1 MLIKRKELLAVL
13 DHVKP
18 GTGGALSEGMAY
30 FFFTG
35 EEVVSYN
42 NVISISHPFKTDFT
56 TFVKA
61 DSFHKLINRI
71 TIDDITMEVINDKL
85 RTKAKQVNSNLATI
99 HDQDVSDRI
108 TNVSNS
114 LKKIKWRKL
123 PTGFIEG
130 AMLCS
135 FIASTNEAQQTL
147 TCIKI
152 EDNTIASS
160 DNIRLSHYTMKSK
173 MMPMLIKASE
183 VKALASTFPT
193 HYGKGGSWLH
203 FKNADECIFS
213 IRQVK
218 GKFPDFTAF
227 LDFEG
232 DKIELPS
239 AITEGLDITSII
251 MDTAMPYIKI
261 SLKSGACYITA
272 SSDEGSIKHRSK
284 INYKGKDLIFSINPD
299 FLKEMMK
306 HSAEITISD
315 TMARIEAGSFIMIT
329 SLAD

>member
-1 MLIKRKELLAVL
+1 ML

-18 GTGGALSEGMAY
+18 GTGGVVSEGMAY

-35 EEVVSYN
+35 ESIVSYN
-42 NVISISHPFKTDFT
+42 NVISISHPFKTDFE

-71 TIDDITMEVINDKL
+71 TIDDINMEVINGKL

-108 TNVSNS
+108 DNVTKS
-114 LKKIKWRKL
+114 LEKVKWRKL
-123 PTGFIEG
+123 PTGFIDG
-130 AMLCS
+130 ALLCS

-147 TCIKI
+147 TCVKV
-152 EDNTIASS
+152 EDNTISSS
-160 DNIRLSHYTMKSK
+160 DNIRLSHFTMKSK
-173 MMPMLIKASE
+173 MMPMLLKANE
-183 VKALASTFPT
+183 VKNLAQTNPT

-203 FKNADECIFS
+203 FKNADGCIFS

-218 GKFPDFTAF
+218 GKFPDFTSF
-227 LDFEG
+227 LNFDGE
-232 DKIELPS
+232 KIELPAS
-239 AITEGLDITSII
+239 ITEGLDITAII
-251 MDTAMPYIKI
+251 MDSAMPYIKI
-261 SLKSGACYITA
+261 TLKNGACYISAT
-272 SSDEGSIKHRSK
+272 SDEGTIKHRSK
-284 INYKGKDLIFSINPD
+284 IDYAGRDLSFSINPD

-306 HSAEITISD
+306 HSAEITLSD
-315 TMARIEAGSFIMIT
+315 SMARIESGSFIMIT